1 MNNEIREDLYKEK
14 YNEYVNNFIKN
25 IILDNPIILKEY
37 PYKILFENSHL
48 SKYHERNQP

>member
-25 IILDNPIILKEY
+25 IIMDNPIILKEIENEELIEL
-37 PYKILFENSHL
+37 ILPM
-48 SKYHERNQP
+48 KTY

>member
-25 IILDNPIILKEY
+25 IIMDNPIILKNIQY
-37 PYKILFENSHL
+37 LKSSIM
-48 SKYHERNQP
+48 